1 MRRAGAGSRGG
12 RRLHRKHRK
21 GWTFCC
27 GHTRA
32 CGVVSAAGVCCVR
45 EVVLRPEEVE
55 MALILRWD

>member
-1 MRRAGAGSRGG
+1 MRRTGAGSRGG
-12 RRLHRKHRK
+12 RRLHRK

-27 GHTRA
+27 GPTRA
-32 CGVVSAAGVCCVR
+32 CGVVSAAGVYCVR